1 MGRSPRRKTS
11 QLTPER
17 VEEHVPSTTEKNQEG
32 GSEVSD
38 QATMEK
44 APTEKVEEPLDRTGR
59 RIGLFAGQVTQR
71 IRGITTSLR
80 KRAGRGAA
88 QVGQPET
95 VQEAAQAEK
104 PGQSATEKA
113 EALVDRV
120 GERVGLLAAVAGLQV
135 MRTTALL
142 REGVEDMWAEAQN
155 IRLQRRGKP
164 H

>member
-1 MGRSPRRKTS
+1 MGQSSKRKSS
-11 QLTPER
+11 QLTQER
-17 VEEHVPSTTEKNQEG
+17 VEEHVPPTTEKNQERV
-32 GSEVSD
+32 SEVPG

-44 APTEKVEEPLDRTGR
+44 APTERAEELLDRTGR

-80 KRAGRGAA
+80 KSAGQGTA
-88 QVGQPET
+88 QVEQLETGQET
-95 VQEAAQAEK
+95 AQAEK
-104 PGQSATEKA
+104 PGQPATEKA
-113 EALVDRV
+113 EALVDRM
-120 GERVGLLAAVAGLQV
+120 GERVGTLAAVAGLQV

-155 IRLQRRGKP
+155 IRLQSRGKP